1 MAAPHRIDVHHHV
14 TPPSLRTEKMRAGAG
29 GGPTYAWTIEKT
41 LEDMEKGD
49 VRGVVISM
57 PYPVDIWPNPKDTL
71 GITREWNDYVAGLVR
86 DHPGRFGQFTMLPI
100 LDIDGSLREIE
111 YSYDVLKADG
121 INLMTN
127 IGDKWLG
134 DPYYD
139 PIFEEL
145 NRRKA
150 VVYTHPDAPNCTSG
164 VLPGIRD
171 AVIEFGTDTTRAI
184 TRMLFSGA
192 AHRYP
197 DIKWIWSHAGGTAP
211 FLTER
216 LVRYAQTEKGMKERV
231 PEGVL
236 TYLKRFYYD
245 TAQAA
250 HPYALASL
258 MRLVAVS
265 QVLFGTDFPWRTAAE
280 TAQQLK
286 EYGFS
291 VDELR
296 AIDSGNIEKL
306 LPRWAR

>member
-1 MAAPHRIDVHHHV
+1 MAVPHRIDVHHHV

-29 GGPTYAWTIEKT
+29 GGPTYAWTLAKT

-57 PYPVDIWPNPKDTL
+57 PYPVDIWPDPKDTR
-71 GITREWNDYVAGLVR
+71 GITREWNDYVADLVR

-100 LDIDGSLREIE
+100 LDIEGGLREIE

-139 PIFEEL
+139 PIFAEL
-145 NRRKA
+145 DRRKA
-150 VVYTHPDAPNCTSG
+150 VVYTHPAVPHCTAG
-164 VLPGIRD
+164 VLPEIRD

-184 TRMLFSGA
+184 TRLLFSGA

-197 DIKWIWSHAGGTAP
+197 NIRWIWSHAGGTAP

-216 LVRYAQTEKGMKERV
+216 LVRFAQSEKGMKERV

-236 TYLKRFYYD
+236 AYLKRFYYD

-250 HPYALASL
+250 HPWALASL
-258 MRLVAVS
+258 MRLVAIT
-265 QVLFGTDFPWRTAAE
+265 QVVFGTDFPWRTAAE

-286 EYGFS
+286 DHGFS
-291 VDELR
+291 AEELR
-296 AIDSGNIEKL
+296 AIDSGNVEKL
-306 LPRWAR
+306 LPRWGR

>member
-29 GGPTYAWTIEKT
+29 GGPTYAWTLEKT

-49 VRGVVISM
+49 VRGVVISL
-57 PYPVDIWPNPKDTL
+57 PHPVDIWPDPKDTRGL
-71 GITREWNDYVAGLVR
+71 TREWNDYVAKLVD
-86 DHPGRFGQFTMLPI
+86 DHAGRFGQFAMLPI
-100 LDIDGSLREIE
+100 LDIEGSLREIE

-134 DPYYD
+134 DAYYD
-139 PIFEEL
+139 PIFAEL
-145 NRRKA
+145 DRRKA
-150 VVYTHPDAPNCTSG
+150 VVYTHPAAPHCTAG
-164 VLPGIRD
+164 VLPEVRD

-184 TRMLFSGA
+184 ARLLFSGA

-197 DIKWIWSHAGGTAP
+197 NIKWIWSHAGGTAP

-216 LVRYAQTEKGMKERV
+216 LVRFAQHEKGMKERV

-236 TYLKRFYYD
+236 AYLKRFYYD

-250 HPYALASL
+250 HPWALASL
-258 MRLVAVS
+258 MRLVAIT
-265 QVLFGTDFPWRTAAE
+265 QVVFGTDFPWRTAAE

-286 EYGFS
+286 DFGFS
-291 VDELR
+291 ADELR
-296 AIDSGNIEKL
+296 AIDSGNAEKL
-306 LPRWAR
+306 LPRWGR

>member
-29 GGPTYAWTIEKT
+29 GGPTYAWTLEKT

-57 PYPVDIWPNPKDTL
+57 PYPVDIWPNPNDTL
-71 GITREWNDYVAGLVR
+71 GITREWNDYVAGIVR

-100 LDIDGSLREIE
+100 LDIEGSLREIE

-184 TRMLFSGA
+184 TRLLFSGA

-197 DIKWIWSHAGGTAP
+197 NIKWIWSHAGGTAP

-216 LVRYAQTEKGMKERV
+216 LVRYAATEKGMKERV

-236 TYLKRFYYD
+236 TYLQRFYYD

-258 MRLVAVS
+258 MRLVAIS
-265 QVLFGTDFPWRTAAE
+265 QVVFGTDFPWRTAAE

-291 VDELR
+291 AAELG

>member
-100 LDIDGSLREIE
+100 LDIEGSLREIE

-150 VVYTHPDAPNCTSG
+150 VVYTHPDAPNRTSG

-184 TRMLFSGA
+184 TRLLFSGA

-197 DIKWIWSHAGGTAP
+197 NIKWIWSHGGGTVP
-211 FLTER
+211 FLTMR
-216 LVRYAQTEKGMKERV
+216 LVNWANARKD
-231 PEGVL
+231 
-236 TYLKRFYYD
+236 LKDRLPDGALAALKKFYYD

-250 HPYALASL
+250 HPYAMASL

-265 QVLFGTDFPWRTAAE
+265 QVLFGTDFPWRTAVE

-286 EYGFS
+286 DFGFS
-291 VDELR
+291 AEDMR

-306 LPRWAR
+306 LPRWAK

>member
-1 MAAPHRIDVHHHV
+1 M
-14 TPPSLRTEKMRAGAG
+14 
-29 GGPTYAWTIEKT
+29 
-41 LEDMEKGD
+41 
-49 VRGVVISM
+49 
-57 PYPVDIWPNPKDTL
+57 
-71 GITREWNDYVAGLVR
+71 R

-100 LDIDGSLREIE
+100 LDIEGSLREIE
-111 YSYDVLKADG
+111 YTYDVLKADG

-127 IGDKWLG
+127 IGDESLG

-139 PIFEEL
+139 PIFAEL
-145 NRRKA
+145 DRRKA
-150 VVYTHPDAPNCTSG
+150 VVYTHPAVPDCTAG
-164 VLPGIRD
+164 VLPDIRD

-197 DIKWIWSHAGGTAP
+197 NIKWIWSHAGGTAP

-216 LVRYAQTEKGMKERV
+216 LVRFAQSEKGMKERV

-258 MRLVAVS
+258 MRLVAIS

-291 VDELR
+291 AEELR
-296 AIDSGNIEKL
+296 AIEAAISRSSCRVGTLRIT
-306 LPRWAR
+306 RA

>member
-14 TPPSLRTEKMRAGAG
+14 TPPSLKTEKMRAGAG
-29 GGPTYAWTIEKT
+29 GGPTYAWTLEKT

-57 PYPVDIWPNPKDTL
+57 PYPIDIWPNPKDTR
-71 GITREWNDYVAGLVR
+71 GITREWNDYAAGLVR

-100 LDIDGSLREIE
+100 LDIEGSLCEIE

-121 INLMTN
+121 INLMTS

-139 PIFEEL
+139 PIFAEL
-145 NRRKA
+145 DRRKA
-150 VVYTHPDAPNCTSG
+150 VVYTHPAVPNCTAG
-164 VLPGIRD
+164 VLPEIRD

-184 TRMLFSGA
+184 TRLMFSGA

-197 DIKWIWSHAGGTAP
+197 NIRWIWSHAGGTAP

-216 LVRYAQTEKGMKERV
+216 LVRFAQNENGMKERV

-250 HPYALASL
+250 HPWALASL
-258 MRLVAVS
+258 MRLVAIT
-265 QVLFGTDFPWRTAAE
+265 QVVFGTDFPWRTAAE
-280 TAQQLK
+280 TARQLK

-291 VDELR
+291 ADELR
-296 AIDSGNIEKL
+296 AIDNGNIERL
-306 LPRWAR
+306 LPRWGK